1 MKRMFIAAMAIAALV
16 SCSKEEEVSYADSM
30 SKTIQISILNE
41 KFDSRAE
48 GGDTAKGEAKVC
60 AENKDLKVLFAMN
73 DGTITFE
80 DNLTSAGSTDD
91 THKGEVGAAG
101 EEELYVKDE
110 STGKYMWHNVP
121 ADVKKI
127 AVVRYEAGDLPTGK
141 DNFVGDNLSTLLAL
155 AQDEAKNLAR
165 PVEQII
171 LYGVD
176 DLYDTGAT
184 HRVGATFFHV
194 WQADVTVAPKVARLE
209 VHSIK
214 CTDLG
219 KLNND
224 GDPDT
229 YDIDELLLKSLT
241 WTGAENGPH
250 TAPGFGAQR
259 LYGENEEDKAGYDEN
274 TCPEGTAR
282 SNEYKPANGAWSWNV
297 RPCTFTGMILD
308 MDAYA
313 YNYTLASKNLP
324 LTVTGLK
331 KTANAETADG
341 NTFEAGKIYTLD
353 LEFAQSDIKTQDGIC
368 VVVTVIVEPW
378 VIEKRYPVY
387 GTPGSAPAE
396 TPEA

>member
-41 KFDSRAE
+41 TEGTRAV
-48 GGDTAKGEAKVC
+48 GGDTAKGTTTTATNDE
-60 AENKDLKVLFAMN
+60 LKVLFAKA

-80 DNLTSAGSTDD
+80 DYLTSAGSTDD

-110 STGKYMWHNVP
+110 STSKYMWHNVP
-121 ADVKKI
+121 ADVKQI
-127 AVVRYEAGDLPTGK
+127 AVVRYEAGDITITPGTT
-141 DNFVGDNLSTLLAL
+141 NLSAVLAL
-155 AQDEAKNLAR
+155 AESESKNLAR
-165 PVEQII
+165 ETEDIV
-171 LYGVD
+171 LYGVNT
-176 DLYDTGAT
+176 LFDTGAT

-194 WQADVTVAPKVARLE
+194 WQANVEVAPKVARFE

-219 KLNND
+219 KLND
-224 GDPDT
+224 DEDPDT

-241 WTGAENGPH
+241 WTGAEAEH
-250 TAPGFGAQR
+250 SAPGFGEQR
-259 LYGENEEDKAGYDEN
+259 LYGLNDTDNAGFDAN

-297 RPCTFTGMILD
+297 APCTFTGMKLD

-313 YNYTLASKNLP
+313 YNYAIASRNLP
-324 LTVTGLK
+324 LTVTNLATDEAK
-331 KTANAETADG
+331 ANVD
-341 NTFEAGKIYTLD
+341 NSFEAGKIYTID

-368 VVVTVIVEPW
+368 VNVVVTVKPW

-387 GTPGSAPAE
+387 GTPGSTSGSADAE
-396 TPEA
+396 E

>member
-41 KFDSRAE
+41 TEGTRAE
-48 GGDTAKGEAKVC
+48 GGDTAKGTTTTATNDE
-60 AENKDLKVLFAMN
+60 LKVLFAKA

-80 DNLTSAGSTDD
+80 DYLTSEGSTDD

-110 STGKYMWHNVP
+110 STSKYMWHNVP
-121 ADVKKI
+121 ADVKQI
-127 AVVRYEAGDLPTGK
+127 AVVRYEASDLPEGK

-155 AQDEAKNLAR
+155 AESEPKNLAR
-165 PVEQII
+165 ETEDIV

-194 WQADVTVAPKVARLE
+194 WQADVEVAPKVARLE

-219 KLNND
+219 ALNND

-229 YDIDELLLKSLT
+229 YDIDELLLNSLT
-241 WTGAENGPH
+241 WTGAEAEH
-250 TAPGFGAQR
+250 SAPGFGEQR
-259 LYGENEEDKAGYDEN
+259 LYGAYNPETAAEDPN
-274 TCPEGTAR
+274 TQPDAAKR
-282 SNEYKPANGAWSWNV
+282 SNSYAPVKGAWSWNV
-297 RPCTFTGMILD
+297 APCEFTGMVLD

-313 YNYTLASKNLP
+313 YDYIIASRNLP
-324 LTVTGLK
+324 LTVTGLATDPDK
-331 KTANAETADG
+331 KTVNNALV
-341 NTFEAGKIYTLD
+341 AGKIYTLD

-368 VVVTVIVEPW
+368 VEVTVNVIDW

-387 GTPGSAPAE
+387 GTPGSTSGSADAE
-396 TPEA
+396 E

>member
-41 KFDSRAE
+41 TEGTRAE
-48 GGDTAKGEAKVC
+48 GGDTAKGTTTTATNDE
-60 AENKDLKVLFAMN
+60 LKVLFAKA

-80 DNLTSAGSTDD
+80 DYLTSEGSTDD

-110 STGKYMWHNVP
+110 STSKYMWHNVP
-121 ADVKKI
+121 ADVKQI
-127 AVVRYEAGDLPTGK
+127 AVVRYEASDLPEGK

-155 AQDEAKNLAR
+155 AKSESKNLAR
-165 PVEQII
+165 ETEDIV
-171 LYGVD
+171 LYGVNT
-176 DLYDTGAT
+176 LFDTGAT

-194 WQADVTVAPKVARLE
+194 WQADVEVAPKVARLE
-209 VHSIK
+209 VHSIT

-241 WTGAENGPH
+241 WTGAEDEH
-250 TAPGFGAQR
+250 SAPGFGEQR
-259 LYGENEEDKAGYDEN
+259 LYGEYNPETAAEDPN
-274 TCPEGTAR
+274 TQPDAEQR
-282 SNEYKPANGAWSWNV
+282 SNSYAPNGAWSWNV
-297 RPCTFTGMILD
+297 APCTFTGMKLD

-313 YNYTLASKNLP
+313 YDYIIASRNLP

-341 NTFEAGKIYTLD
+341 NTLEAGKIYTLD

-368 VVVTVIVEPW
+368 VVVTVEVIPW
-378 VIEKRYPVY
+378 AIEKRYPVY
-387 GTPGSAPAE
+387 GTPGSTSGSADAE
-396 TPEA
+396 K